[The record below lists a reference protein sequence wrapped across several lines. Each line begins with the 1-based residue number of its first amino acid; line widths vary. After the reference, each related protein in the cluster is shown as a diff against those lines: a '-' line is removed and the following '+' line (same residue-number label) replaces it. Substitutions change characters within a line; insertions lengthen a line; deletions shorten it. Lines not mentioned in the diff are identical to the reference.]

1 MDIVESA
8 RTIRDGL
15 QNFDCLPID
24 YDLDPIPPF
33 YGNGDIKLIIIG
45 QDPTVQNEISRKQIS
60 VALNLDK
67 KCSLAAYIEKE
78 ICEPLGISL
87 SEVYA
92 TNLFKYFY
100 KNPPSKYR
108 DVLNAHLEPNLE
120 LLLTEIR
127 QFRCCPVIT
136 LGEPVLQLLSY
147 DSKVKLRDY
156 WNYSGKGFNYQQKE
170 DNKLG
175 HIIFPF
181 VHLNSRNKCFYKNY
195 FKKYTEFAQGVLN
208 DNPLFKS

>member
-1 MDIVESA
+1 M
-8 RTIRDGL
+8 
-15 QNFDCLPID
+15 
-24 YDLDPIPPF
+24 DPIPPF

-45 QDPTVQNEISRKQIS
+45 QDPTVQKEKSRADIK

-67 KCSLAAYIEKE
+67 KCSIAAYIEE
-78 ICEPLGISL
+78 GICKPLGISL
-87 SEVYA
+87 DEVYA

-100 KNPPSKYR
+100 KNPPSRYR

-156 WNYSGKGFNYQQKE
+156 WNYSGKGFKYQQ

-175 HIIFPF
+175 RIIFPF
-181 VHLNSRNKCFYKNY
+181 VHLNSRNKCFYKTN
-195 FKKYTEFAQGVLN
+195 FPEYTGFVQGVLN